1 MRGFLVPNLLF
12 LEITNDDTREKGSF
26 EWRRSFS
33 SRGISRTVVNGS
45 FEVSLTETR
54 IWTFSYELS
63 HKFPHYYLWGSK
75 MFEVE
80 KNLGSTKKILK
91 ILNNY
96 KNSPQSL
103 KVSQFNTFLASS
115 LKEFFRSMR
124 KLFESFQ
131 SLPEYPVKASWNSLV
146 NVFP

>member
-1 MRGFLVPNLLF
+1 
-12 LEITNDDTREKGSF
+12 
-26 EWRRSFS
+26 
-33 SRGISRTVVNGS
+33 
-45 FEVSLTETR
+45 
-54 IWTFSYELS
+54 
-63 HKFPHYYLWGSK
+63 

-131 SLPEYPVKASWNSLV
+131 SLPENPVKASWNSLV